1 MDVPSRFFLVRFFP
15 QKYPPTTAI
24 EAAAARRTMRAKKGL
39 DPRALAVWVVVSVS
53 VVVTRTR
60 VWVVVVVV
68 EAISATP
75 APWIASNARAH
86 KQRSSLLPPI
96 VPNPCLFIMD
106 PER

>member
-1 MDVPSRFFLVRFFP
+1 
-15 QKYPPTTAI
+15 
-24 EAAAARRTMRAKKGL
+24 MRAKKGL

-60 VWVVVVVV
+60 VCVVVVVV

-75 APWIASNARAH
+75 AVWTASNAKAH
-86 KQRSSLLPPI
+86 KQRSALPLPM
-96 VPNPCLFIMD
+96 VPNRCLFIKG